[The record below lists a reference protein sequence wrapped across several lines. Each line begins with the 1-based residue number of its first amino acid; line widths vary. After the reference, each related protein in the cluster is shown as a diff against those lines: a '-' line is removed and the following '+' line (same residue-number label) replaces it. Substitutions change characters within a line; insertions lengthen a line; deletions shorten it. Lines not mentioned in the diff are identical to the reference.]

1 MDRRRVLQK
10 LLLDGVAVEAGDC
23 AKPPGTRRASRP
35 RASRPTAKAL
45 DVRSL
50 CLEEVDVV
58 LLAPGGELAQV
69 ERVSLAGE
77 PAVTGEESGET
88 NPLGVG
94 EYGL

>member
-1 MDRRRVLQK
+1 VLEK

-23 AKPPGTRRASRP
+23 AKPPGNRRASP
-35 RASRPTAKAL
+35 ATLLEVTAEAL
-45 DVRSL
+45 DVRAP

-77 PAVTGEESGET
+77 PAVTGEESGESDS
-88 NPLGVG
+88 LGVG